1 VTQPIGNAGAP
12 AASLPTAMLPLGAA
26 KPRNPEPPVARTS
39 LPEATK
45 TAVRR
50 IGTSLEVLG
59 TGGREA
65 AKRLD
70 DVLAR
75 IDQYSAAEVYA
86 TLDPIGAELSIERE
100 GAHLLHILSLLRNAL
115 ILLPLA
121 LTWGGLSW
129 ATAAYQ
135 SDLAAHPEDVNHPFL
150 ELWQN
155 GFRSSGGLNS
165 ILSFSHLALV
175 DVLLFGLLIG
185 MGLWIDTA
193 TRGASAR
200 SRTARARLEE
210 AAGSLSQYAGKS
222 RPAATSPE
230 AVNEWADKI
239 QQLIQD
245 ATNYVFDASK
255 SMENITRQI
264 EGFQQS
270 ADSIALSAGKIGEQ
284 ASALT
289 GAVNSIR
296 DGAKLMADA
305 AGNLSTNTAEMRTA
319 QNETTGAVRDLLG
332 DVRAIARDTASAN
345 REVTGITRD
354 FAQGLAQTR
363 QAMSEAAR
371 RLETETAGASLDLVV
386 NRLDGTAEALRQ
398 VEPRRG
404 WWPFGRR
411 RQTPSDAVRHASY
424 ASRSVAQWL
433 RWVSRRCQHA
443 PARHPDGCSIRDD
456 VAGGVAVSGAS
467 SATTPRRSRSA
478 LPASLPALTRS
489 CAGNGFSLP
498 ASRSTLMMPA
508 LTDRE
513 GVRYVSTRSGQ
524 PGR

>member
-1 VTQPIGNAGAP
+1 
-12 AASLPTAMLPLGAA
+12 MLPLGES
-26 KPRNPEPPVARTS
+26 KPRNPEPPVSRPT

-45 TAVRR
+45 TSVRH
-50 IGTSLEVLG
+50 IGASLESLG
-59 TGGREA
+59 AGGREA
-65 AKRLD
+65 AKRLH
-70 DVLAR
+70 DVLTR

-86 TLDPIGAELSIERE
+86 TLDPIGVELSIERE
-100 GAHLLHILSLLRNAL
+100 GAHLLHLLSLLRNAL

-185 MGLWIDTA
+185 VGVWIDTA

-239 QQLIQD
+239 QRLIQD

-264 EGFQQS
+264 EGFQKS
-270 ADSIALSAGKIGEQ
+270 AESIALSAGKIGEQ

-296 DGAKLMADA
+296 DGARLMADA

-319 QNETTGAVRDLLG
+319 QNETTDSVRDLLG
-332 DVRAIARDTASAN
+332 DVRVIAKETSSAN

-354 FAQGLAQTR
+354 FAQGLGQTR

-371 RLETETAGASLDLVV
+371 RLESVGASLDIVV

-411 RQTPSDAVRHASY
+411 RQTTY
-424 ASRSVAQWL
+424 AY
-433 RWVSRRCQHA
+433 
-443 PARHPDGCSIRDD
+443 
-456 VAGGVAVSGAS
+456 
-467 SATTPRRSRSA
+467 ATTPAPS
-478 LPASLPALTRS
+478 P
-489 CAGNGFSLP
+489 NGFDGHL
-498 ASRSTLMMPA
+498 ADANSRMPA
-508 LTDRE
+508 ARAVAPSELVPRPWLPPVAPRQDDRD
-513 GVRYVSTRSGQ
+513 RPFPPPFQR
-524 PGR
+524 